1 MYGVGFGYGAIGATT
16 ILKRGAALNP
26 LTSAW
31 VSARSITDA
40 TAINAVNAFETTINP
55 IISKFHHI
63 HFLFNGDATKNNYN
77 FIGNSAF
84 NLTYFGTITHA
95 STGIKS
101 TTNGYFK
108 TGYTPTTSSTLNSA
122 HQSIYSRTSM
132 GLVAKCSFGAYGTNN
147 GSSIIAPFWDG
158 SPRYVFNQNGVY
170 TDNNTWNSPIT
181 WSDSRRF
188 AIGSRTSSTAV
199 EGGINNTYVAKT
211 SGVTS
216 TVRPDVEVYGLC
228 MNYQGSP
235 NFYSENEISFISQGT
250 GLTNSEM
257 TLLNNAVNTLMT
269 TLGIN
274 V

>member
-1 MYGVGFGYGAIGATT
+1 MS
-16 ILKRGAALNP
+16 L
-26 LTSAW
+26 
-31 VSARSITDA
+31 
-40 TAINAVNAFETTINP
+40 
-55 IISKFHHI
+55 
-63 HFLFNGDATKNNYN
+63 
-77 FIGNSAF
+77 
-84 NLTYFGTITHA
+84 
-95 STGIKS
+95 
-101 TTNGYFK
+101 
-108 TGYTPTTSSTLNSA
+108 
-122 HQSIYSRTSM
+122 YSRTSM
-132 GLVAKCSFGAYGTNN
+132 GVVAKCSFGAYGTNN
-147 GSSIIAPFWDG
+147 GSSIVAPFWDG

-170 TDNNTWNSPIT
+170 TDNNTWNSPVT

-235 NFYSENEISFISQGT
+235 NFYSENELTFISQGT
-250 GLTNSEM
+250 GLSNSEM
-257 TLLNNAVNTLMT
+257 TLLNNAVNTLMS